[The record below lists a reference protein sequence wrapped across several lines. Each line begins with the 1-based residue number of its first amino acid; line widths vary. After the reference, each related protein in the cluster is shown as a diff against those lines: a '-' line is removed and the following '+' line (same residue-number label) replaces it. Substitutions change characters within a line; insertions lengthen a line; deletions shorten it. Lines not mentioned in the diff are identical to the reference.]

1 MKNIKESE
9 KVLNKL
15 ITEFNLEEY
24 KDEIYKLSAPTI
36 IFKSSKLDKYEN
48 IGNTRFGG
56 FPDLPEDIDWPISN
70 GENDKEDKGKFYNFI
85 CQINLQDIAH
95 LNNYLPKSGLLYFFS
110 GEYYSEPEIK
120 IIYYSGDLNKL
131 VKKEVD
137 NDNIVGGLVAVDIIN
152 NTASKVPMYKA
163 YKVKIENILTIPN
176 PYLNKVKKSVIGQ
189 NKEIEDRYSDMYDN
203 YHESLEE
210 EYTASMLG
218 HFYWEYEVKDN
229 EDFLYALILLEVN
242 SDRKI
247 DFCFSD
253 AGILAFSINE
263 KDLKNKNFEKI
274 YAAVSSS

>member
-1 MKNIKESE
+1 MKTIKESE
-9 KVLNKL
+9 KILNKL

-24 KDEIYKLSAPTI
+24 SDEIFKLAATTI
-36 IFKSSKLDKYEN
+36 IFTSSKIDNYEN

-70 GENDKEDKGKFYNFI
+70 GENDIEDKGKFFNFI
-85 CQINLQDIAH
+85 CQINLQEIAH

-110 GEYYSEPEIK
+110 GEYYYEPEIK
-120 IIYYSGDLNKL
+120 VIYYSGDLNKL

-137 NDNIVGGLVAVDIIN
+137 NDDIVGGLVAVDIIN

-163 YKVKIENILTIPN
+163 YKVEIENILTLPH
-176 PYLNKVKKSVIGQ
+176 PYLNKIETSVIGQ
-189 NKEIEDRYSDMYDN
+189 NKEIEKRYSDMYDI
-203 YHESLEE
+203 YHENLE

-218 HFYWEYEVKDN
+218 HFYWEHEVKDN
-229 EDFLYALILLEVN
+229 EDFLDSLILLEVT
-242 SDRKI
+242 SDSKI

-263 KDLKNKNFEKI
+263 EDLINKNFEKI
-274 YAAVSSS
+274 YAAVSSA